1 MWMGWGLC
9 NGVEELQLQMER
21 MIKFDSG
28 ELPWEAGSSMV
39 VPSSGERLDAAK
51 LTNML
56 RGGGHIGPSC
66 SVKTLEKVA
75 LALQG
80 VASQTFKLLVTC
92 VHELLFSF
100 VVCLR

>member
-1 MWMGWGLC
+1 MTGLC
-9 NGVEELQLQMER
+9 NNNKKPQLQMER

-39 VPSSGERLDAAK
+39 VPSSCERLDAAK
-51 LTNML
+51 LTKML
-56 RGGGHIGPSC
+56 RGGGHIGASC

-80 VASQTFKLLVTC
+80 VASQTFKLLVT
-92 VHELLFSF
+92 
-100 VVCLR
+100 